1 MCRGICVLLSLILR
15 ENSVKFIERNY
26 VRQYFNEEQDTAVSA
41 GAESGGGIVVIP
53 VVRNFGGRP
62 QSGALSGNGTFRGKG
77 QAVPDFNSI
86 DFVKPQICGFCG
98 ISREDKRAGASGA
111 FSAGGILRKPS
122 GRGAG
127 AVKRPEKKGV

>member
-1 MCRGICVLLSLILR
+1 MIS
-15 ENSVKFIERNY
+15 
-26 VRQYFNEEQDTAVSA
+26 
-41 GAESGGGIVVIP
+41 

-127 AVKRPEKKGV
+127 AVKRPEKKGVQSYGLQEAE

>member
-15 ENSVKFIERNY
+15 ENSVKFIERCKCNRILDEKIYNDIERNY

-86 DFVKPQICGFCG
+86 DFVKPQICGF
-98 ISREDKRAGASGA
+98 
-111 FSAGGILRKPS
+111 LRYFT
-122 GRGAG
+122 GR
-127 AVKRPEKKGV
+127 